1 MIRGALHYSRRSIF
15 FVIGNGKY
23 KIHITFLEVHTSM
36 CNGLLNSNDNILI
49 RLWIKLKVNDEQ
61 SNTTQ
66 QTIATSLLWL
76 FRTLLAGLY
85 TAL

>member
-1 MIRGALHYSRRSIF
+1 MIRGVLHYSRGSIF

-23 KIHITFLEVHTSM
+23 KIHTTFLEVHTSM

-49 RLWIKLKVNDEQ
+49 RLWIVNDEQ
-61 SNTTQ
+61 SNTTH

-85 TAL
+85 TAV